1 MIPQPTLDQIGRADL
16 ERLVTDQVHEGRT
29 LDYKRDIALSN
40 DEHRRELA
48 RDVSSFANAAGG
60 DLIFGVEE
68 AKDEDGKNLGYPEK
82 VVGVECPNF
91 DDTKQRIESII
102 RENIDPRI
110 HGVAIR
116 KIDGFD
122 RGPVIVV
129 RIPRSWN
136 APHMVS
142 YKSQTHF
149 YSRNSSGKHPL
160 DVREI
165 KATFLEGTEQ
175 AARVRR
181 FRDERV
187 GRIIA
192 GETPVPLD
200 TKDAATLV
208 VHLVPVGLDSSAALD
223 VVALSKDLRRMQ
235 PLGGSAGFHN
245 RLNLDGYLTHVAPS
259 QTPQF
264 CYLLAFRTGAFE
276 GVDLMPIFRD
286 GYPMPHFFAGPIER
300 SVLGI
305 VSEGLN
311 VIRSFIASPVSLHV
325 GLLGAKGVRIRHGD
339 IEKPWE
345 RDVAI
350 DRDPLLLPDVL
361 VEDQNAE
368 LPALLKPIFDALWQ
382 SSGWERSFGY
392 DAQGNWDERAH
403 RG

>member
-1 MIPQPTLDQIGRADL
+1 MIPKPLDQIDQAAL

-29 LDYKRDIALSN
+29 LDYKRDISISN

-60 DLIFGVEE
+60 DIVFGVEE
-68 AKDEDGKNLGYPEK
+68 AKDENGKNLGYPEK
-82 VVGVECPNF
+82 IIGVECPNF
-91 DDTKQRIESII
+91 DDTKLRIENII

-116 KIDGFD
+116 KIDDFE
-122 RGPVIVV
+122 RGHVIIV

-149 YSRNSSGKHPL
+149 FSRNSAGKHPL

-165 KATFLEGTEQ
+165 KAAFLEGTEA

-181 FRDERV
+181 FRDERL
-187 GRIIA
+187 GRVIA

-200 TKDAATLV
+200 TTDAATLV
-208 VHLVPVGLDSSAALD
+208 VHLVPVALDSSSGLD
-223 VVALSKDLRRMQ
+223 VVALSKDLRKMQ

-245 RLNLDGYLTHVAPS
+245 RLNLDGYLTYTAPS
-259 QTPQF
+259 QTPQH

-286 GYPMPHFFAGPIER
+286 GYPIPHFFAGPIER

-305 VSEGLN
+305 ATAGLD
-311 VIRSFIASPVSLHV
+311 VIRSSLASPVSLHFA
-325 GLLGAKGVRIRHGD
+325 LLGAKGVRIRHGD
-339 IEKPWE
+339 IEKPWD

-350 DRDPLLLPDVL
+350 DRDPLILPDVL
-361 VEDQNAE
+361 IESGDSD
-368 LPALLKPIFDALWQ
+368 LSSLLRPMFDAFWQ

-392 DAQGNWDERAH
+392 NAQGNWDERAH
-403 RG
+403 R